1 MRVCGD
7 LAMQQNQVQEM
18 ALQMTYDWP
27 TNPVAGQIAFINKVV
42 YICAEIVLGLP
53 VWVPMTREV
62 EMYVYIQSVAAN
74 QWNITHD
81 LNTAFVLVQTFDGNN
96 QMVLPNNITILNA
109 NQVQIDYTGAAA
121 GRAVI
126 LSGSL
131 EGNQKPTYAVE
142 WNQANPQTNWVIT
155 HNLGYMPVVRI
166 FIGSY
171 EVQPASI
178 VHDSSN
184 QVTIS
189 FLTPQQG
196 VAKLI

>member
-1 MRVCGD
+1 
-7 LAMQQNQVQEM
+7 
-18 ALQMTYDWP
+18 
-27 TNPVAGQIAFINKVV
+27 
-42 YICAEIVLGLP
+42 
-53 VWVPMTREV
+53 
-62 EMYVYIQSVAAN
+62 MYVYIQSVAAN